1 MTARLL
7 RCWTGRGDGPS
18 RWRLRPGAALGTHRH
33 PPHPAGR
40 FPGRDRAPLSSRV
53 GWDSA
58 GAGRPGRSRRRTL
71 CAGVPA
77 PPAPPTALTHPRLMH
92 PTLLGGPPA
101 GPAIPIVTAE
111 TASTVA
117 HAREGPALCG
127 PQLRPRVPEW
137 PRSPVL
143 TGRRCPG
150 LKAAG
155 VGRPPGG
162 HPRPAGH
169 PSCRAGPLPNRAAAA
184 GGPPRVPGLRSGLR
198 VGPGARRPVRL
209 GPGPWQL
216 ELLGLVLCL

>member
-1 MTARLL
+1 MLDRERGRAFEVETASWSSARDPPPPA
-7 RCWTGRGDGPS
+7 TPS
-18 RWRLRPGAALGTHRH
+18 RAVSRAGPGPTV
-33 PPHPAGR
+33 
-40 FPGRDRAPLSSRV
+40 LSSRV
-53 GWDSA
+53 GQCGRRAA
-58 GAGRPGRSRRRTL
+58 GAQQAEDPL
-71 CAGVPA
+71 CRCAS
-77 PPAPPTALTHPRLMH
+77 PPLAPPTALTHPRLMH
-92 PTLLGGPPA
+92 PTLLGGPRA

-127 PQLRPRVPEW
+127 PQLHPRVPEW
-137 PRSPVL
+137 PRSPVR

-184 GGPPRVPGLRSGLR
+184 GGPPRVPGLWSGLR

>member
-1 MTARLL
+1 MLDRERGRAFEVETASWSSARDPLPPATPSRAVSPGGTGPHCPL
-7 RCWTGRGDGPS
+7 ESGGTVRAPGGRGAAGGGPS
-18 RWRLRPGAALGTHRH
+18 VPVCQ
-33 PPHPAGR
+33 
-40 FPGRDRAPLSSRV
+40 PL
-53 GWDSA
+53 
-58 GAGRPGRSRRRTL
+58 
-71 CAGVPA
+71 
-77 PPAPPTALTHPRLMH
+77 PAPPTALTHPRLMH
-92 PTLLGGPPA
+92 PTLLGGPRA
-101 GPAIPIVTAE
+101 RPAIPIVTAE